1 MFDSDI
7 TVPTEIRNKAIIVDS
22 NLLLLFLIGLF
33 DKRSITSF
41 SERLSRYS
49 IEDYDY
55 LITLVK
61 DKIIVITP
69 NIITEISSL
78 SGKFKRRKE
87 FFEFLGNYIP
97 SLNELYVQSSS
108 VVIKNTF
115 VKFGITDAT
124 IIELSKQG
132 ITTLTDDF
140 DLFYY
145 LSNQSYSAI
154 NFTQLRSPYI
164 LKKQKE

>member
-1 MFDSDI
+1 MSDSN
-7 TVPTEIRNKAIIVDS
+7 TVVSAEIRNNAIIVDS
-22 NLLLLFLIGLF
+22 NLLLLVLIGLF

-55 LITLVK
+55 LISLLK
-61 DKIIVITP
+61 NKIIVITP
-69 NIITEISSL
+69 NIITEISNL
-78 SGKFKRRKE
+78 SWKFKRRKE
-87 FFEFLGNYIP
+87 FFGFLQNYIP
-97 SLNELYVQSSS
+97 SLSENYIQSSCI
-108 VVIKNTF
+108 VIKDTF

-145 LSNQSYSAI
+145 LSNLSYSAI
-154 NFTQLRSPYI
+154 NFTQLRSQYT
-164 LKKQKE
+164 LSK